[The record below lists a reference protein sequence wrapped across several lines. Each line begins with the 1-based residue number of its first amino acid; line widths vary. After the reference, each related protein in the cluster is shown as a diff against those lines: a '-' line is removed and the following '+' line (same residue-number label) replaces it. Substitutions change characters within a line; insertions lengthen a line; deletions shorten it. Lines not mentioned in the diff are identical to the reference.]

1 MGLNWRSFLERL
13 ADLGYA
19 FSDDD
24 FVNWG
29 RAGRT
34 FPRDWAALHAIVQV
48 LTRDQP
54 PSRRCTAGEALQ
66 VLALVG
72 MPFAELHALAAL
84 FSAAEFSAALTTYIP
99 TIPGETLVQTDRH
112 VAPLDDVG
120 LRVSDRTPSEV
131 KSSEVAGSGLL
142 ALTELM
148 QIPAVHDAV
157 VSFRTAFQ
165 TACEQIG
172 SMAHYK
178 HLHELFQQLEDR
190 YYLLYH
196 DGKRLPGDPS
206 AWSSIE
212 RNEPELQ
219 AAIADLLDLAQ
230 RAPLAIDT
238 ALFQHRLARAGED
251 LQVAIEQRELA
262 RLRQATTHLREVLG
276 REPSRVNTR
285 LVSTASALHLAALV
299 RALATV
305 RDHLTRLSFDQA
317 ALRHVEAFARGVDVL
332 AELDDR
338 LTGAITAH
346 NTFQEL
352 DDELRRIEA
361 LLDQDMSEL
370 EHARQT
376 LKLLMQR
383 LCGDP
388 RPAGQPSSARSE
400 PNWNTTWRPGT
411 STRPCVCFG
420 SYRSQAIRSFNQVD
434 RICSC
439 CVTSCR
445 RWAIPGN
452 RAEDGRMSI
461 FGRAGII
468 HEGLVGFLS
477 LAELKAAHTAILDR
491 RRLLG
496 DTPEVLG
503 EVDTFIRRGCATG
516 RVLDVDEQ
524 RWAAQSVLDYWANV
538 LYRLGS

>member
-1 MGLNWRSFLERL
+1 MMRLRQTANQTTKPTPNQEAHLLLTRLIERVGLNRRSFLERL
-13 ADLGYA
+13 ADLGHA

-54 PSRRCTAGEALQ
+54 PSRRCSANEALQ
-66 VLALVG
+66 LLALVG
-72 MPFAELHALAAL
+72 MPFAELHRLAAL

-99 TIPGETLVQTDRH
+99 TIPGETLVRADRH
-112 VAPLDDVG
+112 VAPLDDIVR
-120 LRVSDRTPSEV
+120 RVSDRTPPEA
-131 KSSEVAGSGLL
+131 KSSEVAGNGLL

-148 QIPAVHDAV
+148 QIPEVHDAV

-172 SMAHYK
+172 SMADYK

-196 DGKRLPGDPS
+196 DGKRLPGDQS

-212 RNEPELQ
+212 RNEPEIQ
-219 AAIADLLDLAQ
+219 AAITDLLDLAQ

-238 ALFQHRLARAGED
+238 ALFQHRLTRAGED
-251 LQVAIEQRELA
+251 LQVAIEQQELA

-285 LVSTASALHLAALV
+285 LVSTASALHFGALV
-299 RALATV
+299 GALATV
-305 RDHLTRLSFDQA
+305 RHHLTRLSFDQA

-332 AELDDR
+332 AELDGR
-338 LTGAITAH
+338 LIDAIAAH

-370 EHARQT
+370 EHAWQT
-376 LKLLMQR
+376 LKPLMQR
-383 LCGDP
+383 LCGNTE
-388 RPAGQPSSARSE
+388 ASWAAKFSAIGAELEHNLAAR
-400 PNWNTTWRPGT
+400 NLNKTLRLF
-411 STRPCVCFG
+411 R

-434 RICSC
+434 RNLLVLCDELQKVGESLEI
-439 CVTSCR
+439 VL
-445 RWAIPGN
+445 
-452 RAEDGRMSI
+452 RMV
-461 FGRAGII
+461 A
-468 HEGLVGFLS
+468 
-477 LAELKAAHTAILDR
+477 
-491 RRLLG
+491 
-496 DTPEVLG
+496 
-503 EVDTFIRRGCATG
+503 
-516 RVLDVDEQ
+516 
-524 RWAAQSVLDYWANV
+524 
-538 LYRLGS
+538 